1 MRAIALAFSS
11 LDPAARASGSRAV
24 APSGAPPDAQL
35 LALALESRHEA
46 FDALYTAYKARIYS
60 FLLRLLGDPELADD
74 VTQDAFT
81 KAFQALPSLERGTK
95 ILPWLYRVASN
106 AGIDHLRRRRRFRWL
121 RVHEVENTRDEPR
134 ESDSSAEVSEREH
147 VRRVLRT
154 LPPENAAALLLH
166 AVEGYSYKEIAE
178 IQGAS
183 LTAVRSRI
191 ARART
196 AFQKVYATK

>member
-1 MRAIALAFSS
+1 MPAIALAFAS
-11 LDPAARASGSRAV
+11 LNDQAAPGRAV
-24 APSGAPPDAQL
+24 AEAGAPSDAQL
-35 LALALESRHEA
+35 LALAAESRHEA

-81 KAFQALPSLERGTK
+81 KAFQALPALERGTK
-95 ILPWLYRVASN
+95 LLPWLYRVASN

-121 RVHEVENTRDEPR
+121 RVHEVENTRNEPH
-134 ESDSSAEVSEREH
+134 EADSSHDLSEREH
-147 VRRVLRT
+147 IQRVLRT

-178 IQGAS
+178 IQGCS

-191 ARART
+191 ARGRA
-196 AFQKVYATK
+196 AFTERYRPEK